1 MTKSPFTL
9 TECCNPQVILITIIE
24 RAQDQEGKD
33 QIKEKRKVLG
43 ILEPAQRLYFVTL
56 SNKSCRETEDT
67 LFICSRGGGDEISFF
82 YEKNDKM
89 KYIFSGT
96 ALWRIGETT
105 SSRHFEDGN
114 FHRCHQIFEF
124 WMFHFNY
131 YLILQRRLLCQAWSG
146 LLFAS
151 TGWLDCFSTLTRQT
165 INYAPFLVI
174 FASSMVAV
182 SLLVQIDI
190 WRAIVTLRAYRSAL
204 YVYRF
209 D

>member
-1 MTKSPFTL
+1 MTRKPQSKSPVTL
-9 TECCNPQVILITIIE
+9 TGCYNPQVILITIIE

-96 ALWRIGETT
+96 TLWRIEETT
-105 SSRHFEDGN
+105 SSYHFEDGN
-114 FHRCHQIFEF
+114 FHRCYQIFKF
-124 WMFHFNY
+124 
-131 YLILQRRLLCQAWSG
+131 
-146 LLFAS
+146 
-151 TGWLDCFSTLTRQT
+151 
-165 INYAPFLVI
+165 
-174 FASSMVAV
+174 
-182 SLLVQIDI
+182 
-190 WRAIVTLRAYRSAL
+190 
-204 YVYRF
+204 
-209 D
+209 

>member
-1 MTKSPFTL
+1 MTRKPQSKSPVTL
-9 TECCNPQVILITIIE
+9 TGCYNPQVILITIIE

-67 LFICSRGGGDEISFF
+67 LFICSRGCGDETSFF

-96 ALWRIGETT
+96 TLWRIEETT
-105 SSRHFEDGN
+105 SSYHFEDGN
-114 FHRCHQIFEF
+114 FHRCYQIFEF

-151 TGWLDCFSTLTRQT
+151 TGWLDYSSTLTLQT
-165 INYAPFLVI
+165 TSYALLLVV

-182 SLLVQIDI
+182 SLLV
-190 WRAIVTLRAYRSAL
+190 
-204 YVYRF
+204 
-209 D
+209 